1 MASFAASSGTIH
13 FQHHGARA
21 NPRVL
26 FVHGLGCQLVQW
38 PRSLIDGV
46 VAAGLC
52 AVVFDNRDVGLSHG
66 VDAPPPTIE
75 QLLAAHANASALTP
89 PYTLSDM
96 ARDAV
101 DLLDHLGQG
110 GAHIVGVSMGGMIG
124 QRLAMEHRHRV
135 YSLTSIMSSTGNPA
149 LPGPTPD
156 AILAL
161 IESMGSDDAET
172 AIANAMRAASVLGG
186 PHFSSQDVGIARFTR
201 LAVERAHRPEGVAR
215 QLAAILTDGDRRPG
229 LAKIEA
235 PTLVIHGGSD
245 PLVPVQ
251 AGRDTAATVPGAKYL
266 EIDKLGHDLPE
277 PVIAE
282 VVQATTEH
290 ILRVEISR

>member
-38 PRSLIDGV
+38 PQSLIDGV

-75 QLLAAHANASALTP
+75 QLLAANENASALTP

-124 QRLAMEHRHRV
+124 QRLAMEHPHRV

-149 LPGPTPD
+149 LPGPTPE
-156 AILAL
+156 AIAAL
-161 IESMGSDDAET
+161 TAAMGSEDAET
-172 AIANAMRAASVLGG
+172 AIEIGIRAARVLGG
-186 PHFSSQDVGIARFTR
+186 PHFPSEKVGIARFTR
-201 LAVERAHRPEGVAR
+201 LAVERAHRPDGVAR
-215 QLAAILTDGDRRPG
+215 QLAAILTDGDRRAG

-235 PTLVIHGGSD
+235 PTLVIHGGGD
-245 PLVPVQ
+245 PLVPAQ
-251 AGRDTAATVPGAKYL
+251 SGRDTAATVPGAKYL
-266 EIDKLGHDLPE
+266 EIGELGHDLSE
-277 PVIAE
+277 PVISDMVRAMI
-282 VVQATTEH
+282 EH
-290 ILRVEISR
+290 ILRVEVNR